1 MLATLTG
8 AFTRDHKNGMKG
20 AKKDK
25 PVVVETATTFPVVED
40 PNKKSTS
47 IESMEK
53 TTPGKEKTKR
63 KHARAVPYTKTR
75 DWNTYLFRV
84 LKQVHPD
91 TSITK
96 KSMAIMNSFVDDI
109 YERIIETAAE
119 LARKDQRH
127 TLTTRE
133 IQSAVRLV
141 LPGELATHA
150 VSEGLKAYNKFTDS
164 AKDDKAI

>member
-1 MLATLTG
+1 MLAALTG
-8 AFTRDHKNGMKG
+8 RMKG

-25 PVVVETATTFPVVED
+25 VAPPVIEELDV
-40 PNKKSTS
+40 NRKSTS
-47 IESMEK
+47 IESAEK
-53 TTPGKEKTKR
+53 STPRKEKTKR
-63 KHARAVPYTKTR
+63 KHARATPYTRTR
-75 DWNTYLFRV
+75 SWDTYLFRV

-91 TSITK
+91 HGITR
-96 KSMAIMNSFVDDI
+96 KSMAIMNSFVEDI
-109 YERIIETAAE
+109 YERILSTAAE

-150 VSEGLKAYNKFTDS
+150 VSEGLKAYNRFLDNT
-164 AKDDKAI
+164 KDDKAI